1 MTAPKHLNAMR
12 SIRFLVTILAM
23 TTPAW
28 AFAQSLPG
36 PANAGWYV
44 LMGRID
50 GAEALGCAALVRPA
64 ADSQGAVVEPGP
76 DNYFRL
82 LITKRYGP
90 YPTDRAAI
98 TELTKA
104 GWKSYGDITF
114 GASSGC

>member
-1 MTAPKHLNAMR
+1 MR
-12 SIRFLVTILAM
+12 PIQFLLTILAM
-23 TTPAW
+23 ANPAW
-28 AFAQSLPG
+28 TFAQSLPG

-44 LMGRID
+44 LMGRMD
-50 GAEALGCAALVRPA
+50 GFELLGCAALVRPA
-64 ADSQGAVVEPGP
+64 ENSQGAAVEPGP

-90 YPTDRAAI
+90 YPTERTAI
-98 TELTKA
+98 NELKKA